1 MNKQI
6 LEVVSAVSIEKDV
19 DKEIIF
25 EALEEAI
32 SSATKKL
39 IGEMSL
45 VNVKINRD
53 TGDYETFREWDI
65 VDEDELEDESFQIL
79 KENAKDKDDNGKV
92 SKKIDNIDFGRISAQ
107 AAKQVI
113 IQKVR
118 EAERTKI
125 TSKYE
130 NLIGQVV
137 LGQIKKD

>member
-45 VNVKINRD
+45 VCLLYTSD
-53 TGDYETFREWDI
+53 
-65 VDEDELEDESFQIL
+65 
-79 KENAKDKDDNGKV
+79 AADD
-92 SKKIDNIDFGRISAQ
+92 
-107 AAKQVI
+107 
-113 IQKVR
+113 
-118 EAERTKI
+118 
-125 TSKYE
+125 
-130 NLIGQVV
+130 
-137 LGQIKKD
+137 

>member
-79 KENAKDKDDNGKV
+79 KANAV
-92 SKKIDNIDFGRISAQ
+92 SYTHLTLPTR
-107 AAKQVI
+107 
-113 IQKVR
+113 
-118 EAERTKI
+118 
-125 TSKYE
+125 
-130 NLIGQVV
+130 
-137 LGQIKKD
+137 

>member
-65 VDEDELEDESFQIL
+65 VDENELEDES
-79 KENAKDKDDNGKV
+79 
-92 SKKIDNIDFGRISAQ
+92 
-107 AAKQVI
+107 
-113 IQKVR
+113 
-118 EAERTKI
+118 
-125 TSKYE
+125 
-130 NLIGQVV
+130 
-137 LGQIKKD
+137 

>member
-45 VNVKINRD
+45 VCKDNKILEIMRRLENGISLMK
-53 TGDYETFREWDI
+53 TSLKMKVFR
-65 VDEDELEDESFQIL
+65 F
-79 KENAKDKDDNGKV
+79 
-92 SKKIDNIDFGRISAQ
+92 
-107 AAKQVI
+107 
-113 IQKVR
+113 
-118 EAERTKI
+118 
-125 TSKYE
+125 
-130 NLIGQVV
+130 
-137 LGQIKKD
+137 

>member
-39 IGEMSL
+39 IGESSL
-45 VNVKINRD
+45 VSVKINRD

-65 VDEDELEDESFQIL
+65 VDEDEFEDESFQIL
-79 KENAKDKDDNGKV
+79 KANAKDKDGNGKV
-92 SKKIDNIDFGRISAQ
+92 SKKIDNIDF
-107 AAKQVI
+107 
-113 IQKVR
+113 
-118 EAERTKI
+118 
-125 TSKYE
+125 
-130 NLIGQVV
+130 
-137 LGQIKKD
+137 

>member
-79 KENAKDKDDNGKV
+79 KANTKDKNDNGKV
-92 SKKIDNIDFGRISAQ
+92 SKKIDNIDFGRI
-107 AAKQVI
+107 
-113 IQKVR
+113 
-118 EAERTKI
+118 
-125 TSKYE
+125 
-130 NLIGQVV
+130 
-137 LGQIKKD
+137 

>member
-1 MNKQI
+1 
-6 LEVVSAVSIEKDV
+6 
-19 DKEIIF
+19 
-25 EALEEAI
+25 
-32 SSATKKL
+32 
-39 IGEMSL
+39 MSL

-137 LGQIKKD
+137 LGQIKRINKDFLLV